1 MCWDEG
7 LDPRITR
14 ERYELF
20 VYEDHFTSPSGAG
33 GKEDHGRTFPYLI
46 PIMDGGYGRKVVQY
60 WSKWDEVMDKFEQN
74 MHSKLLLHGA
84 HLCHHHLLELLL
96 MCRRRVLSVH

>member
-1 MCWDEG
+1 MCWDEE

-20 VYEDHFTSPSGAG
+20 VNEDHFKSPPGAG
-33 GKEDHGRTFPYLI
+33 GKQDHGRAFPYLI

-60 WSKWDEVMDKFEQN
+60 WSK
-74 MHSKLLLHGA
+74 
-84 HLCHHHLLELLL
+84 
-96 MCRRRVLSVH
+96 